1 MSEENV
7 NALLAE
13 LNRRMDRC
21 LDKEEAGEYTAGM
34 YQGLALATHLIRRRL
49 DKDHPA
55 AIS

>member
-13 LNRRMDRC
+13 LNKHMDRC
-21 LDKEEAGEYTAGM
+21 LDKKEASEYANGL
-34 YQGLALATHLIRRRL
+34 YQGLALAAHLIRRRL

-55 AIS
+55 AI